1 MFEAWAC
8 GRPIILSADGEAKEH
23 MEKAHAGIW
32 VEPENVRGIK
42 DAILFLYDHPELC
55 KEFGKNGR
63 SYVERFFSRKT
74 QAERLE
80 KILVKTLQDG

>member
-8 GRPIILSADGEAKEH
+8 GRPIVLSVDGEAKEH
-23 MEKAHAGIW
+23 LEKARAGVW

-55 KEFGKNGR
+55 REFGINGR

-80 KILVKTLQDG
+80 KILVKILQEC